1 MRKQWMVADSH
12 SSERL
17 AQLDFGFMDGGEFM
31 FVREVGTIRLWIRRR
46 GWHNMDS
53 TSSTFFLLLT
63 ITSSL
68 AKIDFE
74 SIGEVGTA
82 RLTFQHIFPSIYG
95 HKFFNGSRLEGSKC
109 NPNFQGAA
117 RHHL

>member
-1 MRKQWMVADSH
+1 MRKQWTVADSH

-17 AQLDFGFMDGGEFM
+17 AQLDFGSMDGGGFT
-31 FVREVGTIRLWIRRR
+31 FVGEVGTIRL
-46 GWHNMDS
+46 
-53 TSSTFFLLLT
+53 
-63 ITSSL
+63 
-68 AKIDFE
+68 
-74 SIGEVGTA
+74 
-82 RLTFQHIFPSIYG
+82 TFQHVFPSTYG

>member
-12 SSERL
+12 SLERL
-17 AQLDFGFMDGGEFM
+17 AQLDFGSMDGGGFT
-31 FVREVGTIRLWIRRR
+31 FVGEVGTIRLWIHRR
-46 GWHNMDS
+46 GWHNLDS
-53 TSSTFFLLLT
+53 TSSTLFLLLT
-63 ITSSL
+63 ITSSS
-68 AKIDFE
+68 AEIDSE
-74 SIGEVGTA
+74 SVGEVGTV
-82 RLTFQHIFPSIYG
+82 RLTFQHVFPSTYG